1 MPVECSRQML
11 AWIRCLYQGIQEV
24 GEVNLGDPH
33 LVGMLEFVV
42 SEDLPPCCLQG
53 GKHAHIQG
61 LQLMHGVE
69 GRTTKTISR
78 CP

>member
-1 MPVECSRQML
+1 
-11 AWIRCLYQGIQEV
+11 
-24 GEVNLGDPH
+24 
-33 LVGMLEFVV
+33 MLEFVV

-61 LQLMHGVE
+61 LQLMCGVE

-78 CP
+78 CPKAPLVPASLQVEDL